1 MDMAEKKTKILASIK
16 ALPPLPATAQQALS
30 TFADEFVDADQITAI
45 VGDDAAISGKL
56 IGLANSAYYG
66 LADPVDNIQDAVAR
80 VIGVET
86 VRSLVLAM
94 AMQNSLRNSS
104 CPAFDA
110 ERFWRESLLTAQ
122 CCKKIAKRDPVLSD
136 HERRLSY
143 LAGLCHNL
151 GLMALACVAPADTND
166 VLSTHIERHEK
177 FDQVLADR
185 IGLSHREATVQ
196 LAMQWELPEK
206 LCQAFE
212 CRTKPQVIAESRL
225 GLILISAA
233 SAVGNLE
240 IDEHHRFDLDAAA
253 EELGVAVDELQ
264 KMALP
269 GERQREQIETLARN
283 MGR

>member
-1 MDMAEKKTKILASIK
+1 MDMAEKKSKILASIK

-30 TFADEFVDADQITAI
+30 TFADEFVDANQITAI
-45 VGDDAAISGKL
+45 VGDDAAIGGKL

-66 LADPVDNIQDAVAR
+66 LSEPVDNIQDAVAR

-94 AMQNSLRNSS
+94 AMQNSLCNSS

-110 ERFWRESLLTAQ
+110 ERFWRESLMTAQ
-122 CCKKIAKRDPVLSD
+122 CCKKIAKKDRVLSD
-136 HERRLSY
+136 HEKRLSY

-151 GLMALACVAPADTND
+151 GLMALACVAPAETND

-177 FDQVLADR
+177 FDKVLEDR

-196 LAMQWELPEK
+196 LARQWELPEK

-212 CRTKPQVIAESRL
+212 CRTDANVIADSRL

-253 EELGVAVDELQ
+253 SELGVAVDELQ
-264 KMALP
+264 NMALP

>member
-1 MDMAEKKTKILASIK
+1 MDMAEKRSKILASIK

-45 VGDDAAISGKL
+45 VGDDAAIGAKL

-66 LADPVDNIQDAVAR
+66 LSDPVDNIQDAVAR

-94 AMQNSLRNSS
+94 AMQNSLQNSG
-104 CPAFDA
+104 CGAFDA
-110 ERFWRESLLTAQ
+110 ERFWRESLMTAQ
-122 CCKKIAKRDPVLSD
+122 CCKKIAMKDPVLSD
-136 HERRLSY
+136 HEKRLSY

-151 GLMALACVAPADTND
+151 GLMALACVAPSDTHA
-166 VLSTHIERHEK
+166 VLQDHVARHEK

-185 IGLSHREATVQ
+185 IGLSHRDATVQ
-196 LAMQWELPEK
+196 LARQWELPEK
-206 LCQAFE
+206 LCDAFE
-212 CRTKPQVIAESRL
+212 CRSDPTMITNSRL

-240 IDEHHRFDLDAAA
+240 IDEHHRFDLDAASK
-253 EELGVAVDELQ
+253 ELGVAVDELQ
-264 KMALP
+264 NMALP
-269 GERQREQIETLARN
+269 GERQLEQIETLARN